1 MTHLII
7 APILLPAILA
17 AAILLLARGNLGVQ
31 RVVSGLGVVML
42 AMLAVVA
49 LAQATLGPQAY
60 FLGHW
65 PAPFGIALLL
75 DRLSALLL
83 ALVAGL
89 AAIVLLYVVGS
100 GWDKRG
106 AHFHALF
113 LFQLMGLNGA
123 FLTADAFNLFV
134 FFEVLLIA
142 SYGLMVHG
150 GGAERLRAGV
160 QYVAFNLLGS
170 TLFLF
175 GLAVVYAVLGTLNMA
190 DMAAKLAALPTED
203 AALMRVAAAMLL
215 LVFAIKGALVPLQ
228 FWLPGTYAAAPGPV
242 AALFAVMTKV
252 GAYAVI
258 RCGTLIFDA
267 KATAGLWA
275 GLLWPAALAT
285 IVLGAVGVLGAHG
298 LVRRV
303 AFAAIGSM
311 GVLFLAVAA
320 GTPEATAAALYYLLH
335 STLAVAALFLLA
347 DLMGGPGGRS
357 GHVAALFMVAAIAV
371 AGLPPLSGFIGKLL
385 IMDALR
391 ADAAVAWSVI
401 LAGSFLT
408 ILGFARA
415 GSDLFWKGENAGQSR
430 PPALPMLAVAV
441 ALAGL
446 VGLTVFAGPVTEWLA
461 TTAADLHTP
470 KASIAV
476 MKLGVSP

>member
-1 MTHLII
+1 MNHLLI
-7 APILLPAILA
+7 APILMPAAVA
-17 AAILLLARGNLGVQ
+17 ALILLLARHNLVMQ
-31 RVVSGLGVVML
+31 RWVSGL
-42 AMLAVVA
+42 VVA
-49 LAQATLGPQAY
+49 GLGGLSVALLVQSDVGPQGY

-75 DRLSALLL
+75 DRLSAMML

-89 AAIVLLYVVGS
+89 AAIVLLYVTGS
-100 GWDKRG
+100 GWDRRG

-150 GGAERLRAGV
+150 GGADRLRAGV
-160 QYVAFNLLGS
+160 QYVAFNLVGS

-190 DMAAKLAALPTED
+190 DMAVKLAALPDGD
-203 AALMRVAAAMLL
+203 AALMRVAAVMLL

-228 FWLPGTYAAAPGPV
+228 FWLPGTYVAAPAPV

-258 RCGTLIFDA
+258 RFGTMIFGAD
-267 KATAGLWA
+267 ATAGLWS

-285 IVLGAVGVLGAHG
+285 IVLGAVGVLGAEG
-298 LVRRV
+298 LARRV

-311 GVLFLAVAA
+311 GVVFLAVAA
-320 GTPEATAAALYYLLH
+320 GTPQATAAALYYLLH

-347 DLMGGPGGRS
+347 DMIGGARQS
-357 GHVAALFMVAAIAV
+357 GAVAALFMAAAVAV

-385 IMDALR
+385 VMDALR
-391 ADAAVAWSVI
+391 ADAAVAWSVV

-408 ILGFARA
+408 ILGLARA
-415 GSDLFWKGENAGQSR
+415 GSDLFWKGEGAVAR
-430 PPALPMLAVAV
+430 PAALPLLAIAV
-441 ALAGL
+441 ALAGS
-446 VGLTVFAGPVTEWLA
+446 VGLTVFAGPVADWLRL
-461 TTAADLHTP
+461 TAEALHDPTDN
-470 KASIAV
+470 IAV